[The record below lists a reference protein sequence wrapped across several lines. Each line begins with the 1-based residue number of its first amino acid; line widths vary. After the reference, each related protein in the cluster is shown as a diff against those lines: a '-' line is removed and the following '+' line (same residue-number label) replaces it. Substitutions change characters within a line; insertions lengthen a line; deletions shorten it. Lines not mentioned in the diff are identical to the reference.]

1 MCGAPAL
8 DPLFDEPKKAIKLAF
23 DRGRGGE
30 PVIEVPMELAVAK
43 GTALS
48 VDDTKAL
55 RDFTG
60 RYDDCGS
67 NGVVVKRLMAFLPLN
82 RSPSEATSRML

>member
-1 MCGAPAL
+1 
-8 DPLFDEPKKAIKLAF
+8 
-23 DRGRGGE
+23 
-30 PVIEVPMELAVAK
+30 MELAVAK

-60 RYDDCGS
+60 RYGDCGS
-67 NGVVVKRLMAFLPLN
+67 NGVVVKSIVRHTVAQV
-82 RSPSEATSRML
+82 RDTPSLCIVRA